1 MPIISLITQPAT
13 DALQAAY
20 RPVIFLVRA
29 SRTDNY
35 AIPPVVYCDIYF
47 NGAYYKT
54 LTKTQYKVLN
64 PSSSDWQFD
73 IQDACQEVLS
83 KVIGPNGG
91 TTIINAAAAMAQ
103 VYCKFRSSGYDANG
117 FIGPEGTLPVQA
129 TGTSIAQAGSGT
141 QSHSFFVVNSTLQH
155 EHNQDLASHLSA
167 YKTRTWAANAWPLS
181 HRKDLYKIGRN
192 NSDYFPIIYTGTKA
206 LTLRL
211 NYKLKGGNTYLTTG
225 SSGGGGGTTC
235 GLVVSGVSVTDYTQ
249 TGGNHAYRVTYNV
262 LGGSPALI
270 DLVYSVDG
278 GSTWLNAQNVL
289 VEPGVNAF
297 VYTLADLDARN
308 HIIKIIPYCS
318 ASNPGTSGQ
327 ATYGVSVSA
336 GCIAVSLPSGI
347 AMPDAIMGQP
357 YSYHFS
363 LVGDAPFLFSSVIK
377 PTWMTFS
384 SSGNEVYF
392 TGTPDVQAT
401 DISISFNVSNC
412 SGTHNT
418 SFADVIDVK
427 GVPSLTQISNTIQ
440 TVGIAKVRNQVFE
453 VGPSVSAGN
462 RYQLICYG
470 HTVEVTAISG
480 DTPNSIVHKLV
491 DAVNA
496 TTGTQWNDQGQD
508 PSLTKPTAGDDRTVT
523 IASNR
528 LTLALSTSVQF
539 SSATYIS

>member
-1 MPIISLITQPAT
+1 
-13 DALQAAY
+13 
-20 RPVIFLVRA
+20 
-29 SRTDNY
+29 
-35 AIPPVVYCDIYF
+35 
-47 NGAYYKT
+47 
-54 LTKTQYKVLN
+54 
-64 PSSSDWQFD
+64 
-73 IQDACQEVLS
+73 
-83 KVIGPNGG
+83 
-91 TTIINAAAAMAQ
+91 
-103 VYCKFRSSGYDANG
+103 
-117 FIGPEGTLPVQA
+117 
-129 TGTSIAQAGSGT
+129 
-141 QSHSFFVVNSTLQH
+141 
-155 EHNQDLASHLSA
+155 
-167 YKTRTWAANAWPLS
+167 
-181 HRKDLYKIGRN
+181 
-192 NSDYFPIIYTGTKA
+192 
-206 LTLRL
+206 
-211 NYKLKGGNTYLTTG
+211 
-225 SSGGGGGTTC
+225 
-235 GLVVSGVSVTDYTQ
+235 
-249 TGGNHAYRVTYNV
+249 
-262 LGGSPALI
+262 
-270 DLVYSVDG
+270 LVYSVDG

-470 HTVEVTAISG
+470 HIVEVTAISG

-496 TTGTQWNDQGQD
+496 TTGAQWNDQGQD
-508 PSLTKPTAGDDRTVT
+508 PSLTRPTAGDDRTVT